1 MIEKITK
8 TQMIENLVKKLK
20 TRKSKNIIYSLIGS
34 FVVLCFGYRFYS
46 VSQENNFDVFNIIR
60 NNAQNGIPVN
70 VLQMQKQDGILYEP
84 LTIKNN
90 RAYVSGSRI
99 SVFKPG
105 QKIGNCKIV
114 SVSHNIDLDTGMHV
128 IKTSGCQNGLQY
140 VEKEKNGFYV
150 PVSAIHGNAVY
161 VENNGVAQIR
171 ETVIEDRDAQNALIK
186 SGIQDGDVVI
196 LSNVTENEK
205 IKITSK

>member
-1 MIEKITK
+1 MITTEKFEQTLK
-8 TQMIENLVKKLK
+8 NLNTPKNKK
-20 TRKSKNIIYSLIGS
+20 IIYRTL
-34 FVVLCFGYRFYS
+34 VVLAVLIVGYRFYS
-46 VSQENNFDVFNIIR
+46 VERENSFKVFNIIR
-60 NNAQNGIPVN
+60 NNMENGTPVEILKMEKTN
-70 VLQMQKQDGILYEP
+70 GVLLEP

>member
-90 RAYVSGSRI
+90 RAYVSGGRI
-99 SVFKPG
+99 NIFKNG
-105 QKIGNCKIV
+105 QKADNCKII
-114 SVSHNIDLDTGMHV
+114 SVSKNNKYHLPNIEIVNKLNKISNVYMTKDCGNIDIYLYKNKYN
-128 IKTSGCQNGLQY
+128 IKTY
-140 VEKEKNGFYV
+140 
-150 PVSAIHGNAVY
+150 
-161 VENNGVAQIR
+161 R
-171 ETVIEDRDAQNALIK
+171 
-186 SGIQDGDVVI
+186 
-196 LSNVTENEK
+196 
-205 IKITSK
+205 

>member
-1 MIEKITK
+1 MITIEKIEQTLK
-8 TQMIENLVKKLK
+8 NLNTPKNKKIVYR
-20 TRKSKNIIYSLIGS
+20 TLI
-34 FVVLCFGYRFYS
+34 VLAVLLVGYRFYS
-46 VSQENNFDVFNIIR
+46 VERENSFKVFNIIR
-60 NNAQNGIPVN
+60 NNMENGTPVEILKMEKTN
-70 VLQMQKQDGILYEP
+70 GVLLEP

-128 IKTSGCQNGLQY
+128 IKTSGCKNGLQY
-140 VEKEKNGFYV
+140 VEKEKNGFYI

-186 SGIQDGDVVI
+186 SGISKGDIVI

-205 IKITSK
+205 IKIAQ